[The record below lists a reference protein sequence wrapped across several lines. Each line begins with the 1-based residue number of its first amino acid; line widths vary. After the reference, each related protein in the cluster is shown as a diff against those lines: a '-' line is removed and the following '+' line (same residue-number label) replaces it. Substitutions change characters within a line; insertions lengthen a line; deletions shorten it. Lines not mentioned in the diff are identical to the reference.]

1 VANPPAEQA
10 PGVPPGAGRGV
21 RERWTV
27 LLVGSAGRVIA
38 LRRIRLG
45 IGVAAAILAAAVLSA
60 AALGV
65 LNAGLRETN
74 RGLRERLEEARSR
87 IESLQ
92 RDRERL
98 AAQLVLAEERMRE
111 VSPFRPGTAV
121 PEDAGRGEA
130 PPPERA
136 AAPETDAAPHAA
148 VPLGAE
154 PQPPIRPAVGV
165 EVASFSARFG
175 ADRTTMEIRYRLVV
189 SGAGRRPLEGHVVV
203 VFKGTD
209 PDPASW
215 VSVPPVPLPRGRP
228 DGTHR
233 GYRFA
238 IAHAKEFVQQMR
250 FPAPPGA
257 IAEAVVYVFSA
268 DGQLLT
274 ARGYE
279 IRP

>member
-1 VANPPAEQA
+1 MANPTAEQA
-10 PGVPPGAGRGV
+10 PGGLPAAGGGL

-27 LLVGSAGRVIA
+27 LLVASTGRVIA

-45 IGVAAAILAAAVLSA
+45 IGVAAAVLAAALLSA
-60 AALGV
+60 AGLGWFT
-65 LNAGLRETN
+65 AGLRETN
-74 RGLRERLEEARSR
+74 RGLRERLEMAQGR
-87 IESLQ
+87 IETLQ

-111 VSPFRPGTAV
+111 VAPFGPGTASA
-121 PEDAGRGEA
+121 EDAGRGEV

-136 AAPETDAAPHAA
+136 AAPEADATPQAA

-154 PQPPIRPAVGV
+154 LQPPIRPAVGV
-165 EVASFSARFG
+165 EVASFSARRG
-175 ADRTTMEIRYRLVV
+175 GDRDTLEIRYRLVV
-189 SGAGRRPLEGHVVV
+189 SGSGRRPLEGHVVV
-203 VFKGTD
+203 VLKGAD

-215 VSVPPVPLPRGRP
+215 VSMPQVPLPRGRP
-228 DGTHR
+228 DGTRR

-250 FPAPPGA
+250 LPAAFGP
-257 IAEAVVYVFSA
+257 INEAVVYVFSA

-279 IRP
+279 IQP